1 VQLILSQDYDNFKE
15 KYLKAVGNPGN
26 SIFGHLVMEFRN
38 RKFVFLHSMKMTD
51 LGHRSLIFR
60 ISKAFIS
67 EMQEKNDL
75 IALL

>member
-1 VQLILSQDYDNFKE
+1 
-15 KYLKAVGNPGN
+15 
-26 SIFGHLVMEFRN
+26 MEFRN
-38 RKFVFLHSMKMTD
+38 RKFIFLHSMKMTD